1 MKKIILSLFLMISV
15 MFGEDFL
22 EPKDAFKSSF
32 LEQNGKIIYKL
43 GLGKEIYIYADKLK
57 FKDGAN
63 EIKGI
68 KLPEPVKHDE
78 FIVYDTNLTVE
89 IDASLVKSELVVEL
103 QGCSAAGLCYAP
115 MEEKFKPSASAKP
128 AKLDDSQNK
137 QKVNETDAIA
147 NTMASG
153 SLWLVLVT
161 FFGFGVLLSLTPCVF
176 PMIPILSSIIV
187 KQSQA
192 KQLSAVEGF
201 VLSLVYVLSMAFA
214 YTIAGVIAGVFG
226 ANLQAAL
233 QHPAVLVAF
242 SAIFIALAMSMF
254 GYYEIGLPASLQSKL
269 SRVSDNQKGG
279 LVGTAIMG
287 FLSALIVGP
296 CVAPPLAGALV
307 YIGQTGDAFLGG
319 AALFVM
325 SIGMGLPLLAIGLGA
340 GKFMP
345 KAGMWMQ
352 TITKVFGVIML
363 GVAVWML
370 ERILPPFVSMIL
382 WSILFI
388 ASAFYV
394 GTFEPS
400 KEHSKSIFKLIK
412 VFGFL
417 MLLLGSLIFAGAI
430 GGSKSVF
437 NPLEPFTAKTVANS
451 AQELRFET
459 VTDLA
464 SLQEK
469 IKNSDKPVLLDFYA
483 DWCTSCKEYDEITFK
498 DPAVIKALDGFTK
511 LRVNVTKNLPTDKEM
526 IEHFG
531 LFGPPAIIFWDSS
544 KQELKDAKLVG
555 YKNPAEFLSHLEMVR
570 GNK

>member
-1 MKKIILSLFLMISV
+1 MKKIILCLVFIVSAIMAD
-15 MFGEDFL
+15 DFL

-32 LEQNGKIIYKL
+32 LQQNDKIIYKL
-43 GLGKEIYIYADKLK
+43 DLGKDIYIYADKLK
-57 FKDGAN
+57 FKDGSN
-63 EIKGI
+63 EIKSI

-78 FIVYDTNLTVE
+78 FIVYDKNLTVE
-89 IDASLVKSELVVEL
+89 IDAKLVKSELVVEL
-103 QGCSAAGLCYAP
+103 QGCSSAGLCYAP
-115 MEEKFKPSASAKP
+115 IEEKY
-128 AKLDDSQNK
+128 KLTSTSKQTAQN
-137 QKVNETDAIA
+137 QKNTQKLNETDAIA
-147 NTMASG
+147 STMASG
-153 SLWLVLVT
+153 SLWLVLIT
-161 FFGFGVLLSLTPCVF
+161 FFGFGLLLSLTPCVF

-192 KQLSAVEGF
+192 KELSAFQGF
-201 VLSLVYVLSMAFA
+201 MLSLVYVLSMAFA

-279 LVGTAIMG
+279 LIGTAIMG

-352 TITKVFGVIML
+352 TITRVFGVIML
-363 GVAVWML
+363 GVAIWML
-370 ERILPPFVSMIL
+370 ERILPPFVSLAL
-382 WSILFI
+382 WSVLFI
-388 ASAFYV
+388 SSAFFV

-400 KEHSKSIFKLIK
+400 KEHSKSVFKLVK
-412 VFGFL
+412 AFGFM
-417 MLLLGSLIFAGAI
+417 MLILGSIIFTGAIAGA
-430 GGSKSVF
+430 KSVF
-437 NPLEPFTAKTVANS
+437 NPLEPFTQKTGEINS
-451 AQELRFET
+451 GELKFEK
-459 VTDLA
+459 VSGLSA
-464 SLQEK
+464 LQEK

-498 DPAVIKALDGFTK
+498 DPAVIKALDGFIR
-511 LRVNVTKNLPTDKEM
+511 LRVDVTKNSESDKEM

-531 LFGPPAIIFWDSS
+531 LFGPPAIIFWNSN
-544 KQELKDAKLVG
+544 KEELKDMRLVG
-555 YKNPAEFLSHLEMVR
+555 YKNPSEFLAHIDLI
-570 GNK
+570 KAKK

>member
-1 MKKIILSLFLMISV
+1 MKKIILCLVFIVSALMAD
-15 MFGEDFL
+15 DFL

-32 LEQNGKIIYKL
+32 LQQNDKIIYKL
-43 GLGKEIYIYADKLK
+43 NLGKDIYIYADKLK
-57 FKDGAN
+57 FKDGSN
-63 EIKGI
+63 EIKSI

-78 FIVYDTNLTVE
+78 FIVYDKNLTVQ
-89 IDASLVKSELVVEL
+89 IDAKLVKSELVVEL
-103 QGCSAAGLCYAP
+103 QGCSSAGLCYAP
-115 MEEKFKPSASAKP
+115 IEEKYKLASTSKQTAQDQKNTQ
-128 AKLDDSQNK
+128 KL
-137 QKVNETDAIA
+137 NETDAIA
-147 NTMASG
+147 STMASG
-153 SLWLVLVT
+153 SLWLVLIT
-161 FFGFGVLLSLTPCVF
+161 FFGFGLLLSLTPCVF

-192 KQLSAVEGF
+192 KELSAFQGF
-201 VLSLVYVLSMAFA
+201 ILSLVYVLSMAFA

-279 LVGTAIMG
+279 LIGTAIMG

-352 TITKVFGVIML
+352 TITRVFGVIML
-363 GVAVWML
+363 GVAIWML
-370 ERILPPFVSMIL
+370 ERILPPFASLAL
-382 WSILFI
+382 WSVLFI
-388 ASAFYV
+388 SSAFFV

-400 KEHSKSIFKLIK
+400 KEHSKSVFKLVK
-412 VFGFL
+412 AFGFV
-417 MLLLGSLIFAGAI
+417 MLILGSIIFTGAIAGA
-430 GGSKSVF
+430 KSVF
-437 NPLEPFTAKTVANS
+437 NPLEPFTQKTGEINS
-451 AQELRFET
+451 SELKFEK
-459 VTDLA
+459 VSGLSA
-464 SLQEK
+464 LQEK

-498 DPAVIKALDGFTK
+498 DPAVIKALDGFIR
-511 LRVNVTKNLPTDKEM
+511 LRVDVTKNSASDKEM

-531 LFGPPAIIFWDSS
+531 LFGPPAIIFWNSN
-544 KQELKDAKLVG
+544 KEELKDMRLVG
-555 YKNPAEFLSHLEMVR
+555 YKNPSEFLAHIDLI
-570 GNK
+570 KAKK

>member
-1 MKKIILSLFLMISV
+1 MKKIILCLVFIISALMAD
-15 MFGEDFL
+15 EFL

-32 LEQNGKIIYKL
+32 LQQNDKIIYKL
-43 GLGKEIYIYADKLK
+43 NLGKDIYIYADKLK

-63 EIKGI
+63 EIKSI

-78 FIVYDTNLTVE
+78 FIVYDKNLTVE
-89 IDASLVKSELVVEL
+89 IDAKLVKSELIVEL
-103 QGCSAAGLCYAP
+103 QGCSSAGLCYAP
-115 MEEKFKPSASAKP
+115 LEEKYKLASPSKQTAQDEKNIQ
-128 AKLDDSQNK
+128 KL
-137 QKVNETDAIA
+137 NETDAIA
-147 NTMASG
+147 STMASG
-153 SLWLVLVT
+153 SLLLVLIT
-161 FFGFGVLLSLTPCVF
+161 FFGFGLLLSLTPCVF

-192 KQLSAVEGF
+192 KQLSAFQGF

-279 LVGTAIMG
+279 LIGTAIMG

-352 TITKVFGVIML
+352 TITRVFGVIML
-363 GVAVWML
+363 GVAIWML
-370 ERILPPFVSMIL
+370 ERILPPFASLIL

-388 ASAFYV
+388 SSAFFV

-400 KEHSKSIFKLIK
+400 KEHSKSVFKLVK
-412 VFGFL
+412 AFGFI
-417 MLLLGSLIFAGAI
+417 MLILGSIIFTGAIAGA
-430 GGSKSVF
+430 KSIF
-437 NPLEPFTAKTVANS
+437 NPLEPFIQQKGETNS
-451 AQELRFET
+451 AELKFEK
-459 VTDLA
+459 VSDLRA
-464 SLQEK
+464 LQEK

-498 DPAVIKALDGFTK
+498 DPSVIKALEGFTK
-511 LRVNVTKNLPTDKEM
+511 LRIDVTKNSLSDKEM

-531 LFGPPAIIFWDSS
+531 LFGPPAIIFWNSN
-544 KQELKDAKLVG
+544 KEELKDMRLVG
-555 YKNPAEFLSHLEMVR
+555 YKNPSEFLAHIDLI
-570 GNK
+570 KAKK